1 MDKSIL
7 KEYMD
12 ACEVVKETEQEI
24 KKISE
29 KRRQIVQDSVKGSS
43 HEFPYT
49 AQTYHL
55 EGLAYNSVQRDDNL
69 EKKEML
75 LRERLKI
82 ANQKKTEV
90 EVWLNTIPCRMQ
102 RIIRYKFFQNL
113 TWEQVATKMGRKA
126 TELSVK
132 KEYQRF
138 MDVT

>member
-55 EGLAYNSVQRDDNL
+55 EGLAYSGMQRDDDL
-69 EKKEML
+69 ERKEML

-82 ANQKKTEV
+82 ANQKKNEV
-90 EVWLNTIPCRMQ
+90 EVWLNTIPLRMQ
-102 RIIRYKFFQNL
+102 RIIRYKFFENL
-113 TWEQVATKMGRKA
+113 TWEQVASKMRRGA
-126 TELSVK
+126 TESSVK
-132 KEYQRF
+132 MEYQRF
-138 MDVT
+138 MSEK

>member
-1 MDKSIL
+1 
-7 KEYMD
+7 MD

-113 TWEQVATKMGRKA
+113 TWEQVAGKMGRKTTA
-126 TELSVK
+126 DSIRM
-132 KEYQRF
+132 EYVNF
-138 MDVT
+138 MKVA